1 MVHILKKK
9 GKESRVR
16 CYFKELRMWGLLCSR
31 TKTQREF
38 SSAFQTPTSSWY
50 DVPKEV
56 RVWSPIRLIIKWTLL
71 PFCMHMFSVTQ
82 SCLTVIPWIVAHQAL
97 LSLGFSRQDTEVC
110 YYFLL
115 QGIFTDPGLKSAS
128 PASPAFCTTELP
140 RKPVDPLHT

>member
-1 MVHILKKK
+1 MVQWLRFRLPMQGVWVQSLVRKLRSHISLGQKTKTWNRSSIVTNSRKTLKMVHIKKK
-9 GKESRVR
+9 KKRGGKESRVR

-82 SCLTVIPWIVAHQAL
+82 SCLT
-97 LSLGFSRQDTEVC
+97 
-110 YYFLL
+110 L
-115 QGIFTDPGLKSAS
+115 QSHGL
-128 PASPAFCTTELP
+128 
-140 RKPVDPLHT
+140 